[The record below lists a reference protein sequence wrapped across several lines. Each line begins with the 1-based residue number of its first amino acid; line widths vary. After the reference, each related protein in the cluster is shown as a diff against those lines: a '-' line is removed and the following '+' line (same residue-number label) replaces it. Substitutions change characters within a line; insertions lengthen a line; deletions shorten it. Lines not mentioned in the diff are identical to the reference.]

1 MLRKNRKQPTLCTHQ
16 IIIIITITINVGF
29 QSKWYNNITS
39 RNPLRSFCYIH
50 ILSMI
55 VCTIFLKM
63 WILLC
68 YTFWYKNEEILILD
82 KWPNCVCKRTS
93 SFDRPHLFYRVLL
106 KFATLRKW
114 RAEEEKEQQHM
125 NLHSEACITL
135 ALTYHRQYRTFQNP
149 YHVCRSTF
157 VTKWFP
163 IAQLLHIYTVEIC
176 SLYLCKL

>member
-39 RNPLRSFCYIH
+39 RNPLRSFCYSH

-55 VCTIFLKM
+55 VCTIFYLENVNFVVLH
-63 WILLC
+63 ILIQ
-68 YTFWYKNEEILILD
+68 ILILD

-135 ALTYHRQYRTFQNP
+135 ALTYHRHYRTFQNL

-157 VTKWFP
+157 ITKWFP
-163 IAQLLHIYTVEIC
+163 IARLLFIYTVEN
-176 SLYLCKL
+176 L

>member
-39 RNPLRSFCYIH
+39 RNPLRSF
-50 ILSMI
+50 
-55 VCTIFLKM
+55 VIFMYFHWSYALFSLKCEFS
-63 WILLC
+63 WV
-68 YTFWYKNEEILILD
+68 THFDTILILD

-135 ALTYHRQYRTFQNP
+135 ALTYHRQYRTFQNL

-157 VTKWFP
+157 ITKWFP
-163 IAQLLHIYTVEIC
+163 IARLLFIYTVEN
-176 SLYLCKL
+176 L

>member
-39 RNPLRSFCYIH
+39 RNPLRSFVMFMYFHWSYALFSLNCEFSCVTH
-50 ILSMI
+50 FD
-55 VCTIFLKM
+55 T
-63 WILLC
+63 
-68 YTFWYKNEEILILD
+68 ILILD

-135 ALTYHRQYRTFQNP
+135 ALTYHRQYRTFQNL
-149 YHVCRSTF
+149 YHVCRSSF

-163 IAQLLHIYTVEIC
+163 IARLLFIYTVEN
-176 SLYLCKL
+176 L

>member
-1 MLRKNRKQPTLCTHQ
+1 MLYSYTFNDRMHYFLE
-16 IIIIITITINVGF
+16 NVNF
-29 QSKWYNNITS
+29 VV
-39 RNPLRSFCYIH
+39 LH
-50 ILSMI
+50 ILI
-55 VCTIFLKM
+55 Q
-63 WILLC
+63 
-68 YTFWYKNEEILILD
+68 ILILD

-135 ALTYHRQYRTFQNP
+135 ALTYHRQYRTFQNL

-157 VTKWFP
+157 ITKWFP
-163 IAQLLHIYTVEIC
+163 IARLLYIYTVEIC